1 MFFFVFLQHKNP
13 KSIAFLLKL
22 LLESCWC
29 KRKGAPN
36 FFLDFFLCFSAD
48 LNRTHSI
55 CGAQSFLPFESLH
68 LRVSNAVFRI
78 PLYALVFFNLRCS
91 RMPQKRGVW
100 DCPDWHY
107 LLSWRNIIDFKLKK
121 KLVILSCRKW
131 KSWHYSQV
139 FTGIG
144 IAPPGPGQVPQLGLG
159 TQSVMAKIIEKTFML
174 WQ

>member
-1 MFFFVFLQHKNP
+1 MFFFCFFTTQ
-13 KSIAFLLKL
+13 KSQINCIFIKTTIGELLVQK
-22 LLESCWC
+22 
-29 KRKGAPN
+29 KRCTK